1 MRNTNA
7 VLHEGVWS
15 RASVRSADAL
25 GSKRPDAQKRPEGG
39 SRHANTTPR
48 SIGLL
53 ERIDRWFWRQ
63 AVRDRERYLAGS
75 QTIFELEERMR
86 HLERIGSRYYW

>member
-1 MRNTNA
+1 MKNMNA
-7 VLHEGVWS
+7 VLHEWAWS
-15 RASVRSADAL
+15 GASVRSADAL
-25 GSKRPDAQKRPEGG
+25 GSNRRDERSG
-39 SRHANTTPR
+39 SEVGSQHANAAPR

-63 AVRDRERYLAGS
+63 TVRDREKYLAGS

-86 HLERIGSRYYW
+86 HLERIGSRYY